1 MKKQSTKE
9 GIVLNCMYVGSY
21 LSSNL
26 GHEVINMYQADNGK
40 YYIYLN
46 STGNFAEEHSEK
58 IDKMLFVKHYVQ
70 GVFEVIGKAEGLED
84 VPGANMSLSRDV
96 KFDGVDEEIFE
107 LQKGYVDNEGGVF
120 YGGKSIFDI
129 FNGAEQ
135 QSIFIT
141 YKAEKVY
148 RTKNGM
154 RIFICCKNLKNEF
167 NLLGTISEEKEH
179 NIKIIE
185 LPEYNQASQSLK
197 QYIYPTNTNSY
208 DNLLNLI
215 NDERLWEDNIKK
227 VDRCELKSPRKVSL
241 FDICQIQNNENC
253 FSNALAYFMT
263 RPEYYG
269 LWKGFFEKYGIT
281 LNKNFLVEREV
292 SSKIKDD
299 KCNHKEKPN
308 GGRIDLLISD
318 EENIVVIENK
328 IKSDVNAVDADKDN
342 STQLDRYVNY
352 VEWVSIQ
359 NYKNKPNCLFLIL
372 TPKYNIP
379 TISEEM
385 GKIYKIIT
393 YAELYSYL
401 EKLSVFSNDTNFVA
415 FFEAMKRHTYEN
427 VNDYLYY
434 EMQEKFFRRIFE

>member
-1 MKKQSTKE
+1 MPKQSEKK
-9 GIVLNCMYVGSY
+9 GIVLNRMYSGSY

-46 STGNFAEEHSEK
+46 SKGNFEKGYSNK
-58 IDKMLFVKHYVQ
+58 IDKMLFVKHYAQ

-84 VPGANMSLSRDV
+84 VQGANKPLSRDV
-96 KFDGVDEEIFE
+96 KDEEIFE
-107 LQKGYVDNEGGVF
+107 LQKDYVDNEGGVS

-148 RTKNGM
+148 RTKKEK
-154 RIFICCKNLKNEF
+154 RIFICCKNLK
-167 NLLGTISEEKEH
+167 GTISEEKEH
-179 NIKIIE
+179 NIKIIK
-185 LPEYNQASQSLK
+185 LPEYNQALSSFK
-197 QYIYPTNTNSY
+197 QYIYPTNEKSY
-208 DNLLNLI
+208 NNLLNLI
-215 NDERLWEDNIKK
+215 NEKSLWEDNIKK

-263 RPEYYG
+263 RPEYYE
-269 LWKGFFEKYGIT
+269 LWRNFFYEQCRIS
-281 LNKNFLVEREV
+281 LNENFSVKREV
-292 SSKIKDD
+292 DAKIED
-299 KCNHKEKPN
+299 KNWDHNNYPS

-318 EENIVVIENK
+318 ENNIVVIENK
-328 IKSDVNAVDADKDN
+328 IKSDINKVETDGKEC
-342 STQLDRYVNY
+342 TQLNRYVNY
-352 VEWVSIQ
+352 VEWLVK
-359 NYKNKPNCLFLIL
+359 KNTEKDKIVKKQLKFFIL

-379 TISEEM
+379 IISDTEM
-385 GKIYKIIT
+385 KEKYDIIT
-393 YAELYSYL
+393 YADLYDYL
-401 EKLSVFSNDTNFVA
+401 KDNQSVFSDDANFNA

-434 EMQEKFFRRIFE
+434 EMQEKFFRRILE